1 MLSALGCPLLRGC
14 APVRGERSSSQS
26 RASSSAAFKR
36 TAADRNRMQGCSCA
50 SEHTVNCARP
60 IFTVPLTGYLSC
72 CLLAHCRVCGNA
84 TAAAELLFGGE
95 GRGKRNIAVP
105 NVASLT
111 YRGAWQP
118 ARLHA
123 KSCRREFGQ
132 NSQMSERM
140 GEKAGTFSELAC
152 VS

>member
-1 MLSALGCPLLRGC
+1 MTARVLKVGLQARRLLSAPPQTGTECKVARVP
-14 APVRGERSSSQS
+14 Q
-26 RASSSAAFKR
+26 
-36 TAADRNRMQGCSCA
+36 
-50 SEHTVNCARP
+50 HTVNCARP

-84 TAAAELLFGGE
+84 TADAELLFGGE

-132 NSQMSERM
+132 NSQMSEQM